1 MPVAILR
8 DQIEAA
14 PSVIKRRIWTR
25 RDCEVLEKAGV
36 FEGRRYELINGE
48 LIDKMAMNP
57 PHAVVLHLLVRWLN
71 RVFGDAFIRA
81 QMPIDVSP
89 EDNPS
94 SQPQPDACV
103 TSRPVRT
110 FMNAHPGPGDILLL
124 VEVSDSTLAFDT
136 TTKAELYA
144 RAGIAD
150 YWVLDVNNRRTY
162 VHRLPRDGEYQS
174 LTVYEADEPV
184 SPVAAPDAQL
194 LWSDLG
200 Y

>member
-1 MPVAILR
+1 MR
-8 DQIEAA
+8 
-14 PSVIKRRIWTR
+14 KRGWTR
-25 RDCEVLEKAGV
+25 RDCELLEEAGA
-36 FEGRRYELINGE
+36 FDGLRYELINGE
-48 LIDKMAMNP
+48 LIDKMGMNP
-57 PHAVVLHLLVRWLN
+57 PHAVVLHLLIQWLN
-71 RVFGDAFIRA
+71 LVFGDALVRT

-103 TSRPVRT
+103 TSRPGRT
-110 FMNAHPGPGDILLL
+110 FMSAHPGPGDIMLL

-136 TTKAELYA
+136 AAKAELYA

-150 YWVLDVNNRRTY
+150 YWVLDIKSQRTF
-162 VHRLPRDGEYQS
+162 VHRAPRDGKYQS
-174 LTVYEADEPV
+174 ITVYEAVEPV
-184 SPVAAPDAQL
+184 SPLAAPDARL